1 MGPDLMGNMMEQA
14 KRFGAKIVPETVQ
27 SVDFSSQPLRVKTEN
42 AEYLTKTVI
51 LSMGADANWL
61 GLPSEQRLRGK
72 GVSACATCDGFF
84 FRGKELV
91 VIGGGDSAMEEA
103 DFLTKFASKVTVVH
117 RRSELRAS
125 KIMQARVQANP
136 KVQFILDTEIT
147 DVLGTDRVTGVQ
159 LHNLKTGES
168 KEFACD
174 GLFLAIGHTPN
185 TKLLAGHVELDAKG
199 YVVLKE
205 HTMTSVPGV
214 FVGGDIN
221 DTRYK
226 QAVSAA
232 GMGCMAALDA
242 EKWLA
247 EHAA

>member
-1 MGPDLMGNMMEQA
+1 M
-14 KRFGAKIVPETVQ
+14 
-27 SVDFSSQPLRVKTEN
+27 
-42 AEYLTKTVI
+42 
-51 LSMGADANWL
+51 
-61 GLPSEQRLRGK
+61 
-72 GVSACATCDGFF
+72 
-84 FRGKELV
+84 
-91 VIGGGDSAMEEA
+91 
-103 DFLTKFASKVTVVH
+103 
-117 RRSELRAS
+117 
-125 KIMQARVQANP
+125 
-136 KVQFILDTEIT
+136 
-147 DVLGTDRVTGVQ
+147 
-159 LHNLKTGES
+159 
-168 KEFACD
+168 
-174 GLFLAIGHTPN
+174 FLAIGHTPN